1 MRGFGALLC
10 AALAVLAAAAE
21 DAPAFAKDELEA
33 LRRMI
38 AELQDKLADAAALA
52 VKVQLEHEA
61 ALERQSAAFQ
71 RAKAARER
79 EELRAALA
87 FLELQEAGDAVDVAE
102 RWGELASAHEQMLE
116 LEQRAASAQNQA
128 SPSTG

>member
-1 MRGFGALLC
+1 MR
-10 AALAVLAAAAE
+10 ALAPQCRPPPAQVRHNALPGTMSTLRFARRCRREDRSAEARAREWEALQAAVAAEAAEAAAQT
-21 DAPAFAKDELEA
+21 L
-33 LRRMI
+33 
-38 AELQDKLADAAALA
+38 
-52 VKVQLEHEA
+52 
-61 ALERQSAAFQ
+61 
-71 RAKAARER
+71 ARER

-87 FLELQEAGDAVDVAE
+87 FLELQEAGDAADVAE

>member
-1 MRGFGALLC
+1 MQ
-10 AALAVLAAAAE
+10 AAVAAEAAEAAAQT
-21 DAPAFAKDELEA
+21 L
-33 LRRMI
+33 
-38 AELQDKLADAAALA
+38 
-52 VKVQLEHEA
+52 
-61 ALERQSAAFQ
+61 
-71 RAKAARER
+71 ARER

-102 RWGELASAHEQMLE
+102 RWGELASAHEQVLE